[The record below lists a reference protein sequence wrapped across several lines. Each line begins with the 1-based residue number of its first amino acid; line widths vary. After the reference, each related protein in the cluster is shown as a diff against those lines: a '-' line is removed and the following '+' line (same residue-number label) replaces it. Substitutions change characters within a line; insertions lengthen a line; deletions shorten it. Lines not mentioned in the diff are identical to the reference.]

1 MEQPHRTIG
10 QTDQLPTDL
19 PVEELTRRANAFLE
33 KNDFVQAYPYVSR
46 LAEHEEAD
54 PQAGVT
60 AGLLALTLNK
70 KDEAAR
76 HFRRARDRAPDD
88 FDTNYNLALLDI
100 AGGNFDEAASILQAL
115 IQRQPENAAL
125 HNDLA
130 VVWMNKKDVW
140 RALHSFEEA
149 LCFDPN
155 FAKARENAI
164 EFILYR

>member
-1 MEQPHRTIG
+1 MERPHRTIG

-33 KNDFVQAYPYVSR
+33 KNDFVQAYLYVSR

-76 HFRRARDRAPDD
+76 HFRHARDRAPDN
-88 FDTNYNLALLDI
+88 FDANYNLALLDI
-100 AGGNFDEAASILQAL
+100 AAGNFDEAA
-115 IQRQPENAAL
+115 
-125 HNDLA
+125 
-130 VVWMNKKDVW
+130 
-140 RALHSFEEA
+140 
-149 LCFDPN
+149 
-155 FAKARENAI
+155 
-164 EFILYR
+164 